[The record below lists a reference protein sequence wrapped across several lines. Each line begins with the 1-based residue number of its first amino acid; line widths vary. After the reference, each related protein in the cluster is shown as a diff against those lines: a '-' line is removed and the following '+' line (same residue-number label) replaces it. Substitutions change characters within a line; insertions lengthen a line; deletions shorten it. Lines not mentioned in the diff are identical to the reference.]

1 MLHCRLSHEP
11 DPRTSEQT
19 DGMSKAQL
27 IGWIVSLA
35 GMVVWLYGYLVTGHP
50 SLFDWSATTPWWIAD
65 YLRNVESEIGM
76 ALMLAGMIP
85 IYWPVRR

>member
-1 MLHCRLSHEP
+1 
-11 DPRTSEQT
+11 
-19 DGMSKAQL
+19 MSKAQL
-27 IGWIVSLA
+27 IGWIISLA

-76 ALMLAGMIP
+76 ALMLGGMIP
-85 IYWPVRR
+85 IYWP